1 MHKSA
6 QSYKINITHPV
17 YCILTQDDSEGV
29 AYGDVK
35 TFGEAMEISI
45 TPSVSSGELY
55 GNGAKVDSYS
65 KLTGLTVSFKNTKV
79 PIEVR
84 QEIYNL
90 QVSDGV
96 VQESAA
102 NQATKYIAFGYETEQ
117 TNGKSEYTWLLKGRP
132 KPINTDLKQSEQ
144 NITYS
149 TDTIEIDFVKRVYD
163 DMLRYFADL
172 SNPDFT
178 QGQADHWF
186 DNGPVAPIAPTP
198 SA

>member
-1 MHKSA
+1 MQKSA
-6 QSYKINITHPV
+6 QGYKINITNPV
-17 YCILTQDDSEGV
+17 YAILLQDDENGV

-35 TFGEAMEISI
+35 KFGEAMEISI
-45 TPSVSSGELY
+45 TPSISSGELY

-90 QVSDGV
+90 QVENGV
-96 VQESAA
+96 VMESAA
-102 NQATKYIAFGYETEQ
+102 QQSTQYIAFGYETEQ

-132 KPINTDLKQSEQ
+132 KPITTDLKQSEQ
-144 NITYS
+144 NVTYS
-149 TDTIEIDFVKRVYD
+149 TDTIEIDFVKRVFD
-163 DMLRYFADL
+163 DMLRYFADA

-178 QGQADHWF
+178 EGQAEAWF
-186 DNGPVAPIAPTP
+186 DEGPVSPVAPVP
-198 SA
+198 SV

>member
-1 MHKSA
+1 MQTSA
-6 QSYKINITHPV
+6 QGYKINITHPV
-17 YCILTQDDSEGV
+17 YCILTQDDENGV
-29 AYGDVK
+29 AYDEVK
-35 TFGEAMEISI
+35 TFGEAMQISL

-65 KLTGLTVSFKNTKV
+65 KLTGLTVSYQATKI

-90 QVSDGV
+90 QVSNGV
-96 VQESAA
+96 VMESAA
-102 NQATKYIAFGYETEQ
+102 NQATKYIAFGFEAEQ
-117 TNGKSEYTWLLKGRP
+117 TNGKSEYVWLLKGRP
-132 KPINTDLKQSEQ
+132 KPINADLKQSEQ
-144 NITYS
+144 NVTYS
-149 TDTIEIDFVKRVYD
+149 TDTIEIDFVKRIYD

-178 QGQADHWF
+178 EGQAAEWF
-186 DNGPVAPIAPTP
+186 TSGPVAPVAPVP

>member
-1 MHKSA
+1 MQASE

-17 YCILTQDDSEGV
+17 YCILTQDDENGV

-35 TFGEAMEISI
+35 KFGEAMEIGI
-45 TPSVSSGELY
+45 TPSVSAGELY

-90 QVSDGV
+90 QVSNGV
-96 VQESAA
+96 VMESAA

-149 TDTIEIDFVKRVYD
+149 TDTIDIDFVKRVYD
-163 DMLRYFADL
+163 DMLRFFADE
-172 SNPDFT
+172 SNPDFSAS
-178 QGQADHWF
+178 QAAKWF
-186 DNGPVAPIAPTP
+186 DEGPVAPVAPT